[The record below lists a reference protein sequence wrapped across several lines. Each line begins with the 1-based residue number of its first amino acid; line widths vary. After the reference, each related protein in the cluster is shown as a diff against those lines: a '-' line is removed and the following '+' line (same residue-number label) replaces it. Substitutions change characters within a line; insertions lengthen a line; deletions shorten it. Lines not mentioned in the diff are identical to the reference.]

1 MNKDFSSATA
11 AILGAL
17 PGFTLPFVAAVSV
30 SPRESD
36 ALLLAVSIAVT
47 VSVIAGTPIELT
59 TIAEY
64 GRILG
69 RDRNPAADALRSF
82 RRRVLLFGGLLTA
95 VVVPLMGLAYSIGTD
110 RSNFLLLVCAVS
122 VTPLLAA
129 VSSLLSGECIARGCS
144 VVPIAVQSMRSLFPA
159 LFLVAWPGTSLILIA
174 AMLPAGEAARA
185 VILSATLRRLR
196 AQQAE
201 AEATGDLAAHGLV
214 ALTLASGV
222 GQLNAVVD
230 RLFLASAGTGYI
242 SSYEISERL
251 LFAAAQ
257 FITVAFVFRRS
268 AAWARLPAM
277 RLEEAKR
284 LLRRDGRTLAVVTA
298 LLTVV
303 GTTGCLAALVSG
315 FVPSSWSLGV
325 LWAAIV
331 ILSLPAYVFGVV
343 GVRMLVMARK
353 QRITLVINISGLAL
367 NAVLDAVFF
376 VLTGPGGVIVVTVV
390 LRWIKA
396 GIYLAVLRR
405 TLPRVIGEDLARNQT
420 DSSHEGAVAG
430 PEPYQGEIR
439 VVDK

>member
-1 MNKDFSSATA
+1 MNKDFTSATA

-17 PGFTLPFVAAVSV
+17 PGFTLPFVAAVAL
-30 SPRESD
+30 SPRDSD
-36 ALLLAVSIAVT
+36 GLLLAVSIAVT
-47 VSVIAGTPIELT
+47 VSVIASTPIELK

-69 RDRNPAADALRSF
+69 RDRSPAVDAIRSF
-82 RRRVLLFGGLLTA
+82 RRRVLLFAGLLTA
-95 VVVPLMGLAYSIGTD
+95 VVVPLLGLAYSIGTD
-110 RSNFLLLVCAVS
+110 RDNFLLLVSAVS
-122 VTPLLAA
+122 ATPLLAA

-144 VVPIAVQSMRSLFPA
+144 VVPIAVQSMRSLLPV
-159 LFLVAWPGTSLILIA
+159 LFLVAWPGAPLIFVA

-196 AQQAE
+196 GQQAG
-201 AEATGDLAAHGLV
+201 EATGDLAPHGLV
-214 ALTLASGV
+214 ALALASGV
-222 GQLNAVVD
+222 GQLNPVVD

-251 LFAAAQ
+251 MFGVAQ

-277 RLEEAKR
+277 RREKAMP

-298 LLTVV
+298 LLTAA
-303 GTTGCLAALVSG
+303 GTISCLAALGSG
-315 FVPSSWSLGV
+315 LLPSAWSRGV

-331 ILSLPAYVFGVV
+331 MLSMPAYVFMVV
-343 GVRMLVMARK
+343 GVRMLVVARK
-353 QRITLVINISGLAL
+353 QHFALAINTAGLAL
-367 NAVLDAVFF
+367 NVVLNAVFF
-376 VLTGPGGVIVVTVV
+376 VLVGPVGVIVVTVV

-405 TLPRVIGEDLARNQT
+405 TLPRVIGQDLVPQPGGKR
-420 DSSHEGAVAG
+420 
-430 PEPYQGEIR
+430 P
-439 VVDK
+439 